1 MLGFLAFETKE
12 FDGSHGQVFQDSLV
26 REQIELLENH
36 AEPLAELVQFA
47 VAAGGDILI
56 LDDDGTAV
64 DFFKTV
70 NRTQKRGFSRTGGA
84 DDDNSF
90 TRHDREA
97 DILEGR
103 ERAEE
108 FPDVRDLNNRLS
120 AVVFSLCAVYSF
132 SHVTSSCRNS

>member
-1 MLGFLAFETKE
+1 M
-12 FDGSHGQVFQDSLV
+12 
-26 REQIELLENH
+26 
-36 AEPLAELVQFA
+36 PLTELVQFA
-47 VAAGGDILI
+47 VAAGGDVLI
-56 LDDDGTAV
+56 LDDDGTTV

-70 NRTQKRGFSRTGGA
+70 NGPQKRGFSRAGGA
-84 DDDNSF
+84 DDDNPFS
-90 TRHDREA
+90 RHDREA

-103 ERAEE
+103 KRAEE